1 MKKKNK
7 YLENNASVIITSVP
21 FNDKK
26 CCVGFD
32 SKKGESFRIEYDEID
47 VRFPGTGDI
56 FSAILVGD
64 ILNGKSLP
72 DATSHSMEVVKKM
85 IELNIDKAD
94 KYRGIPV
101 EQYLELI

>member
-1 MKKKNK
+1 MIR
-7 YLENNASVIITSVP
+7 NAVSDLTVKMRRAS
-21 FNDKK
+21 
-26 CCVGFD
+26 
-32 SKKGESFRIEYDEID
+32 EYDEIV

>member
-1 MKKKNK
+1 M
-7 YLENNASVIITSVP
+7 
-21 FNDKK
+21 
-26 CCVGFD
+26 
-32 SKKGESFRIEYDEID
+32 
-47 VRFPGTGDI
+47 RFPGTGDI

-64 ILNGKSLP
+64 IFNGKSLP

>member
-1 MKKKNK
+1 M
-7 YLENNASVIITSVP
+7 
-21 FNDKK
+21 
-26 CCVGFD
+26 
-32 SKKGESFRIEYDEID
+32 
-47 VRFPGTGDI
+47 RFPGTGDT

-94 KYRGIPV
+94 KADKYRGIPV

>member
-1 MKKKNK
+1 M
-7 YLENNASVIITSVP
+7 
-21 FNDKK
+21 
-26 CCVGFD
+26 
-32 SKKGESFRIEYDEID
+32 
-47 VRFPGTGDI
+47 
-56 FSAILVGD
+56 
-64 ILNGKSLP
+64 NGKSLP